1 MPVGELHHVVVS
13 VRDMDLSLA
22 FYEGHLG
29 LRRTLDTVAAG
40 AQTERLLGLS
50 PGTVGRTVYVQ
61 GPTRLGQIELVEW
74 SPRPEGPPAREA
86 GDLGVVVLSFELPRD
101 EIRDLHAQ
109 LADAGVTCRS
119 EPEEVPLPRYGTIVA
134 FVCEDPDGNLVEF
147 VSLPTREQIERA
159 RQEGAS

>member
-13 VRDMDLSLA
+13 VRDMEASLA
-22 FYEGHLG
+22 FYAGHLG
-29 LRRTLDTVAAG
+29 LRKTLDTVAAG
-40 AQTERLLGLS
+40 PLTERLLGLA

-74 SPRPEGPPAREA
+74 TPRPDGPPARAA

-101 EIRDLHAQ
+101 EIHELYAA
-109 LADAGVTCRS
+109 LVDAGVRCRS
-119 EPEEVPLPRYGTIVA
+119 EPEQVVLPDYGTIVA

-147 VSLPTREQIERA
+147 VSLPTREEIEQA
-159 RQEGAS
+159 RRGDA